1 LATSSAAGL
10 IIFAWHSQATLNQV
24 QVNGPIYRDIVQGK
38 NLLADILP
46 PPAYLVESYLL
57 AFQMLGTQ
65 DPALEKRLA
74 ERSRQLAAAF
84 EARHAYWGNALPN
97 GPVKTLLTE
106 RAYPPGREFLA
117 ALTGEF
123 LPAIT
128 AGDREKATRIA
139 TTVLTR
145 HYDAH
150 RAAIDEL
157 VALAN
162 AQQAT
167 HEKEAAA
174 TVDQSKSTVQMVA
187 VVAFVLLAVLSFVVA
202 RSILT
207 PLQQLHAE
215 IGDLAG
221 GNGDLTKRLPV
232 GGRDE
237 LSAFCREFNH
247 FLDTLHRTISSVVAS
262 TGTVADTTRRLS
274 ESVERIAAE
283 ARAQAGQAVHA
294 AAAVEEM
301 SVTSTDIAKQT
312 AHVGATAE
320 ATAATSEQG
329 HGIVTEAVTGIS
341 KLADMV
347 QGSSAQIQTLGRR
360 SDEIGEIAK
369 VIQDIADQ
377 TNLLALNAAIEAA
390 RAGDQGRGFA
400 VVADEVRK
408 LAERTTKATDEIAN
422 TIRIIQSDTSQAVEA
437 MQAGSQAAGESVTM
451 AGQAGHCLEQVVT
464 SVQQVSA
471 LVQQI
476 AASVHEQSTTTPQ
489 LAANVQSVATSSQR
503 MERSIEEVRHATE
516 TLARQAEGLKK
527 AVGCFRL
534 A

>member
-1 LATSSAAGL
+1 M

-377 TNLLALNAAIEAA
+377 TNLLALNAANEAA